1 MRESKQRGQHRRFK
15 RLSERIGEI
24 VPLFDP
30 KVGRESFFVPSGRFI
45 SSPRTSGKLKTTF
58 CRAWIRKTEEIIAQ
72 KPMNFPFCKVVAV
85 IDVGDLWASRIVIFY
100 DREYYCDFWKRN
112 SAEQKWIPKDETES
126 FVGERHID
134 TTLKEKGVTEIIFS
148 AGIQKKNALWFYG
161 DVD

>member
-85 IDVGDLWASRIVIFY
+85 IDVGDLWASRIVFSMTGSITVIFGRGIPQSKSGY
-100 DREYYCDFWKRN
+100 QRTKRN
-112 SAEQKWIPKDETES
+112 PLS
-126 FVGERHID
+126 VR
-134 TTLKEKGVTEIIFS
+134 
-148 AGIQKKNALWFYG
+148 GILIQR
-161 DVD
+161 